1 MESRRI
7 VHSTEPII
15 LESRLELIDGDLTP
29 ARLHFVRWHGP
40 LPQVDPHAYR
50 LEVHAGSGRP
60 DRLSLEDVRA
70 LPPREVVAVLECAGN
85 GRGLSGW
92 KAPGTQWAMGAV
104 SCSRWR
110 GVPVRALLE
119 AAGFEA
125 ASVEVVFT
133 GSGQPPV
140 QRSVPRSVVEDPDTI
155 VAWELDGAP
164 LSPELGAPLRLVVP
178 DWYGMAWIK
187 SLLRIE
193 ALRRPWRGRWDS
205 DEYALRG
212 PGYPDAPRLTTQ
224 QVRAVIAT
232 HDATTITGFAWS
244 GSGPIVDV
252 SISVDGGP
260 FVPARLDRR
269 VGRGWIRWHTTWQA
283 TRGRHELRARA
294 TDAAGS
300 VQPDPADVP
309 RNDLGYSFN
318 GVVTVNVVGS

>member
-1 MESRRI
+1 M
-7 VHSTEPII
+7 I
-15 LESRLELIDGDLTP
+15 LESRLDLIDGGLTP

-40 LPQVDPHAYR
+40 LPLVDPHAYR
-50 LEVHAGSGRP
+50 LEVRGGLGRD

-92 KAPGTQWAMGAV
+92 QAPGTQWALGGV
-104 SCSRWR
+104 SCSRWT
-110 GVPVRALLE
+110 GVPVRTLLE
-119 AAGFEA
+119 AAGFDA

-140 QRSVPRSVVEDPDTI
+140 QRSLPVSVVEDPDTI

-193 ALRRPWRGRWDS
+193 AARQPWRGHWDS
-205 DEYALRG
+205 DEYSLRG
-212 PGYPDAPRLTTQ
+212 PGYPDGPRLTTQ
-224 QVRAVIAT
+224 LVRAVIAT

-244 GSGPIVDV
+244 GSGAIVDV
-252 SISVDGGP
+252 SISIDGGP
-260 FVPARLDRR
+260 FVPALLGRR
-269 VGRGWIRWHTTWQA
+269 VGRGWTPWRATWEA
-283 TRGRHELRARA
+283 TPGSHELRARA

-300 VQPDPADVP
+300 VQPGPVDVP
-309 RNDLGYSFN
+309 QNDLGYSFN
-318 GVVTVNVVGS
+318 GVVPVSVVGS